1 MVFIFFLSNA
11 KLDFTAITIE
21 LANFVGTFLEIIFFQ
36 TWIGKTE
43 LFIFSENRM
52 INASFESFLEWR
64 TCFISFFS

>member
-36 TWIGKTE
+36 T
-43 LFIFSENRM
+43 
-52 INASFESFLEWR
+52 
-64 TCFISFFS
+64 